1 MVVPCASAAVP
12 VMLARVVPCVWHL
25 QHRVA
30 LARAEL
36 WQCAAATPH
45 RQARARFAW
54 RAVHHRAA
62 LLVPLVSALAAVQ
75 AAPAVVLPYLVAL
88 VLAMRHTVNDC
99 HYWQEPALSRAQSAC
114 VRASQEARF
123 VFAVGLP
130 ELIRILVESAV
141 PYCLGLP
148 PPKPPT
154 HSSPLETCLCTVALH
169 SQDHLAAFH

>member
-88 VLAMRHTVNDC
+88 VLAMRHTVSDC
-99 HYWQEPALSRAQSAC
+99 CCLLALLAQEVEAFALLVGPQHVPASRWAVA
-114 VRASQEARF
+114 V
-123 VFAVGLP
+123 VFPSV
-130 ELIRILVESAV
+130 LVVVINQLNLV
-141 PYCLGLP
+141 PP
-148 PPKPPT
+148 
-154 HSSPLETCLCTVALH
+154 
-169 SQDHLAAFH
+169 